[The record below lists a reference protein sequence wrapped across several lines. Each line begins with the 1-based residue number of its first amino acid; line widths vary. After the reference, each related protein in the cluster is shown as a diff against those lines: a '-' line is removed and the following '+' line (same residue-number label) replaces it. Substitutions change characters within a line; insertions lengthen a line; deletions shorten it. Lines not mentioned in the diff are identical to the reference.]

1 MNLRA
6 FARFLSFPAL
16 SRIPASLRGRPDSE
30 HEMSFNR
37 LALCLIIFSY
47 LMVLVVSGSGGITRQ
62 LVLMF
67 LYPAVAVG
75 IFLHILWRPQR
86 SYARRYFALFVDIAT
101 LSYQLH
107 IGGEIAS
114 VFFPLYL
121 WTVLGNGFRFGLNA
135 LTAAMCVAL
144 AGFTWVVLTTPFWY
158 DQAYLSAGG
167 LVGLLVLPL
176 YSGTLIRK
184 LSFAKQQAEEANQ
197 AKSLFLASVS
207 HELRTPLNAIIGMS
221 WLLADTELDVEQ
233 QDMARTVQ
241 GAAKSLLSLIDGIL
255 DLSRIEAGH
264 MPTNAVDFDL
274 ATLLA
279 DVRGMV
285 TAQARTK
292 GLRLGLHIT
301 ARTPLALRGD
311 QRHLHEILMNLA
323 GNAVKFT
330 DSGSVMIS
338 VDATPLSSTKMH
350 VRFEVS
356 DTGVGIA
363 EDAVGRIFNS
373 FTQADETII
382 DRFGGTGLGLAICR
396 RLVELLGGEIG
407 VDSQIGVGSNFWF
420 TLDLDRQQRAEA
432 DQPNFVS
439 ARVILLS
446 SDESM
451 AKHIAALAAP
461 WKADI
466 QVAANAAQ
474 AINLVR
480 ANADGTPRTLIL
492 HKEGLTSDVGALASA
507 LQGLDPTGRLP
518 LILIDDTYA
527 TGLPE
532 VSVRRHFTTVLSPAV
547 DEQELRA
554 ALQIACGP
562 RGGLISIPAAVA
574 DTAQAGPERT
584 LQILV
589 ADDNRTNQRVVAKI
603 LERAGH
609 QAKVVSNGEEA
620 LDALEQTQFD
630 LVLMDVNM
638 PVMNGLEATK
648 LFRFTSLGLPHVPII
663 ALTADITPEV
673 AQRCSDAGMDACIT
687 KPVEPARL
695 LEIIDT
701 MVPKDP
707 TDIVSIAAFSPP
719 VTDIASHPRFRP
731 ASPLPAIDMR
741 VLAELETLG
750 GKSFLADLIKE
761 FVNDAGVLVAEIAA
775 AAEAVDVKLFRDQAH
790 ALRSGAA
797 NIGAKGLYDLCLQW
811 RQISEMELQLD
822 GHRHAERLTAELDR
836 VRQALLQHQA
846 ASAQSESMH

>member
-1 MNLRA
+1 
-6 FARFLSFPAL
+6 
-16 SRIPASLRGRPDSE
+16 
-30 HEMSFNR
+30 MSFNR
-37 LALCLIIFSY
+37 LALCLIIFCY
-47 LMVLVVSGSGGITRQ
+47 LMVLVVSGSGGITQQ

-86 SYARRYFALFVDIAT
+86 SYTRRYFALVLDIAT

-135 LTAAMCVAL
+135 LLAATFVAL
-144 AGFTWVVLTTPFWY
+144 AGFASVVVTTPFWFE
-158 DQAYLSAGG
+158 QGYLSAGG

-184 LSFAKQQAEEANQ
+184 LSYAKQQAEEANQ

-274 ATLLA
+274 GMLLA

-285 TAQARTK
+285 TAQARAK

-330 DSGSVMIS
+330 DAGSVMMA
-338 VDATPLSSTKMH
+338 VDATPLSSTRLRL
-350 VRFEVS
+350 RFEVS

-407 VDSQIGVGSNFWF
+407 VESTIGVGSNFWF
-420 TLDLDRQQRAEA
+420 TLDLDRQAEVA
-432 DQPNFVS
+432 EQQPNFAD
-439 ARVILLS
+439 ARIILLS
-446 SDESM
+446 SDGAM
-451 AKHIAALAAP
+451 GGHIAGLIAP
-461 WKADI
+461 WKADVQI
-466 QVAANAAQ
+466 AATAAQ

-480 ANADGTPRTLIL
+480 ATADGAPRTLIL
-492 HKEGLTSDVGALASA
+492 HKEGLTPDVGALASA

-532 VSVRRHFTTVLSPAV
+532 ISVRRHFTTVLSPAV
-547 DEQELRA
+547 EEQELKA
-554 ALQIACGP
+554 ALQIAWGQ
-562 RGGLISIPAAVA
+562 RGSLVAIPPVIDAPAAR
-574 DTAQAGPERT
+574 PSRK
-584 LQILV
+584 LNILI

-603 LERAGH
+603 VERAGH
-609 QAKVVSNGEEA
+609 QTKVVSNGEEA
-620 LDALEQTQFD
+620 LDALDQADFD

-648 LFRFTSLGLPHVPII
+648 LYRFTALGLPHLPIV

-673 AQRCSDAGMDACIT
+673 AQRCAEAGMDACVT

-701 MVPKDP
+701 MVP
-707 TDIVSIAAFSPP
+707 TDKTQSAGHASDSPP

-731 ASPLPAIDMR
+731 ASALPAIDLR
-741 VLAELETLG
+741 VLGELETLG
-750 GKSFLADLIKE
+750 GKAFLADLIKE
-761 FVNDAGVLVAEIAA
+761 FIHDAGQLVAEISA
-775 AAEAVDVKLFRDQAH
+775 AAEAVDVKVFRDQAH

-811 RQISEMELQLD
+811 RQINEMELQLD
-822 GHRHAERLTAELDR
+822 GHRHAERLSAELER
-836 VRQALLQHQA
+836 VRHALMQHQEA
-846 ASAQSESMH
+846 AAGQSESLN

>member
-1 MNLRA
+1 MSLRD
-6 FARFLSFPAL
+6 FTRRLSIPAL
-16 SRIPASLRGRPDSE
+16 NRIPASLRGRPDSE

-37 LALCLIIFSY
+37 LALCLIVFCY
-47 LMVLVVSGSGGITRQ
+47 LMVLVVSGDAGVTRQ

-67 LYPAVAVG
+67 LYPAIAVG

-86 SYARRYFALFVDIAT
+86 SYTRRYFALIVDIAT
-101 LSYQLH
+101 LSFQLH

-135 LTAAMCVAL
+135 LIIAMVAGL
-144 AGFTWVVLTTPFWY
+144 VGFGAVVATTPFWFEHG
-158 DQAYLSAGG
+158 YLSAGG
-167 LVGLLVLPL
+167 LMGLLILPL

-184 LSFAKQQAEEANQ
+184 LSLAKQQAEEANQ
-197 AKSLFLASVS
+197 AKSMFLASVS

-221 WLLADTELDVEQ
+221 WLLADTELDAEQ

-264 MPTNAVDFDL
+264 MPTHVVDFDL
-274 ATLLA
+274 AAMLA

-285 TAQARTK
+285 TAQARAK
-292 GLRLGLHIT
+292 NLRLGLHIT
-301 ARTPLALRGD
+301 TRTPLALRGD

-330 DSGSVMIS
+330 DSGSVILS
-338 VDATPLSSTKMH
+338 VDATPLSSTRLR

-407 VDSQIGVGSNFWF
+407 VTSTLGAGSNFWF
-420 TLDLDRQQRAEA
+420 TLDLDRQPPVENAIGFA
-432 DQPNFVS
+432 DANI
-439 ARVILLS
+439 ILLS
-446 SDESM
+446 SDKDV
-451 AKHIAALAAP
+451 AQRIIALASP
-461 WKADI
+461 WKAKI
-466 QVAANAAQ
+466 QIAAAAAQ
-474 AINLVR
+474 AINLLR
-480 ANADGTPRTLIL
+480 AAPEGTPRTLIL
-492 HKEGLTSDVGALASA
+492 HKDGLVTDVDALASA
-507 LQGLDPTGRLP
+507 LLSLDPSGRLP
-518 LILIDDTYA
+518 LILIDDSHA
-527 TGLPE
+527 TGLPD
-532 VSVRRHFTTVLSPAV
+532 VAVRRHFTTMLSPAV
-547 DEQELRA
+547 DAQELQA
-554 ALQIACGP
+554 ALRIACGQ
-562 RGGLISIPAAVA
+562 RGGAITSPATAAVDAPAARPA
-574 DTAQAGPERT
+574 RR
-584 LQILV
+584 LNILI
-589 ADDNRTNQRVVAKI
+589 ADDNRTNQRVLGKI

-609 QAKVVSNGEEA
+609 RSEVVGNGEEA
-620 LDALEQTQFD
+620 LDALEQKNFD

-648 LFRFTSLGLPHVPII
+648 LYRFTALGLPHVPIV

-673 AQRCSDAGMDACIT
+673 AQRCAEAGMDACVT
-687 KPVEPARL
+687 KPIEPSRL
-695 LEIIDT
+695 LEIIDS
-701 MVPKDP
+701 MVADK
-707 TDIVSIAAFSPP
+707 TTNAAAGDEMSQP

-731 ASPLPAIDMR
+731 ASALPAIDLR
-741 VLAELETLG
+741 VLGELETLG
-750 GKSFLADLIKE
+750 GKAFLADLIRE
-761 FVNDAGVLVAEIAA
+761 FINDAGVLVGKVADAA
-775 AAEAVDVKLFRDQAH
+775 AAVDVRMFRDQAH

-811 RQISEMELQLD
+811 RQISEAELQLD
-822 GHRHAERLTAELDR
+822 GRRHADRLAAELER
-836 VRQALLQHQA
+836 VRHALLQHQENA
-846 ASAQSESMH
+846 DQAENQS